1 MLTYA
6 KVALAL
12 FDLLKWWISNME
24 KKKLIDQ
31 GRSQLLLE
39 NLEVQREEFNVAVAA
54 RQKVR
59 DTLASTPDSLRRTDP
74 FERQD

>member
-1 MLTYA
+1 MITYA

-12 FDLLKWWISNME
+12 FDLLKWWIVTME

-31 GRSQLLLE
+31 GRSQLILE
-39 NLEVQREEFNVAVAA
+39 NLEVQREEFNVALAA

-59 DTLASTPDSLRRTDP
+59 DTIAADPGSLRRTDP
-74 FERQD
+74 WEEQD